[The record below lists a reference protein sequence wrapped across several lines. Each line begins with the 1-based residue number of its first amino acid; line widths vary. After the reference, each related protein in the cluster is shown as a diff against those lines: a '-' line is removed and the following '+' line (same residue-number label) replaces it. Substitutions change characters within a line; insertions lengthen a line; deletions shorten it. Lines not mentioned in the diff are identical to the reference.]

1 MVGPPSWKNQMTF
14 FVLYEI
20 GGDGMEKMV
29 MLSYNEALDV
39 DVMEILEQCTVGNY
53 TKIKGTF
60 GKGTTSGTHLGTL
73 VWPGRN
79 NILYVT
85 CEEKEAKEL
94 IFGIRELRKR
104 LGKEGVKAF
113 VLPVE
118 EIT

>member
-1 MVGPPSWKNQMTF
+1 MG
-14 FVLYEI
+14 
-20 GGDGMEKMV
+20 KMV
-29 MLSYNEALDV
+29 MLSYNEAIDV
-39 DVMEILEQCTVGNY
+39 DVVDILAQCTIGNY

-79 NILYVT
+79 NILYVA
-85 CEEKEAKEL
+85 CGEKEAREL
-94 IFGIRELRKR
+94 ISGIRELRKR

-113 VLPVE
+113 VLPME